1 MNVTQVVQVEILGTK
16 RRYTYGWVFD
26 PAEGERP
33 LAVGDK
39 VEIPGNQVQ
48 TTGGSATVVE
58 LGSDY
63 RGPMKSIGRVID
75 GPKADAPEDD
85 LWGGWGTGDFA

>member
-1 MNVTQVVQVEILGTK
+1 VNVTQVVQVEILGTK

-33 LAVGDK
+33 LAVGDR

-63 RGPMKSIGRVID
+63 RGPMKSIVRVID
-75 GPKADAPEDD
+75 GPKAGAPEDD
-85 LWGGWGTGDFA
+85 LWGGWGTGDFV